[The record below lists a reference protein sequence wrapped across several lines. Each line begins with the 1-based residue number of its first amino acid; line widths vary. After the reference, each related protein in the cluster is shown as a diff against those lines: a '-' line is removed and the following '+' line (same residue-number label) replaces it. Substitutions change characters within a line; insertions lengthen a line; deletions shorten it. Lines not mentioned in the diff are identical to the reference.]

1 MAKGILYIC
10 STVVDGIIKIG
21 KTQHLDSRMRT
32 LSGGYH
38 NVAGIKK
45 EFAIEVDDYSEK
57 EKLIQRVFK
66 KSQVGDSELFALDI
80 EIAKQLL
87 SSFEGT
93 IIYPVGAKK
102 EEIFAEATEAVEVA
116 EEEEEAKAGRTVKPK
131 LDWMISNGVVAAGDE
146 VFYKQKPSEK
156 AVIQANAKV
165 KYNGKLMS
173 LLDFAKKMTGW
184 EHVNAYR
191 HMMVEGKGKT
201 LLELREEKMKEL
213 GMI

>member
-21 KTQHLDSRMRT
+21 KTQHLDKRMRS
-32 LSGGYH
+32 LSDGYH
-38 NVAGIKK
+38 NVVGLKK
-45 EFAIEVDDYSEK
+45 QFAIEVDNYDEK
-57 EKLIQRVFK
+57 EDLLKRVFS

-93 IIYPVGAKK
+93 IIYPEGVKK
-102 EEIFAEATEAVEVA
+102 EDIFAEATEAVEVA
-116 EEEEEAKAGRTVKPK
+116 EEEAEEKKGRTTKPK
-131 LDWMISNGVVAAGDE
+131 LDWMIANGAVAAGDE
-146 VFYKQKPSEK
+146 VFYKQKPTEK
-156 AVIQANAKV
+156 AAIQANAKV
-165 KYNGKLMS
+165 KYNGKQMS
-173 LLDFAKKMTGW
+173 LLDFARKMTGW

-191 HMMVEGKGKT
+191 HMIVEGKGKT

-213 GMI
+213 GM

>member
-1 MAKGILYIC
+1 M
-10 STVVDGIIKIG
+10 
-21 KTQHLDSRMRT
+21 KTT
-32 LSGGYH
+32 
-38 NVAGIKK
+38 AKK
-45 EFAIEVDDYSEK
+45 EN
-57 EKLIQRVFK
+57 LIQRVFK

-87 SSFEGT
+87 SSFEGK
-93 IIYPVGAKK
+93 IIYPEGVKK

-116 EEEEEAKAGRTVKPK
+116 EEEAEEKKGRTTKPK
-131 LDWMISNGVVAAGDE
+131 LDWMIANGVVAAGDE
-146 VFYKQKPSEK
+146 VFYKQKPTEK

-165 KYNGKLMS
+165 KYNGKQMS
-173 LLDFAKKMTGW
+173 LLDFARKMTGW

-213 GMI
+213 GM